1 MMQVTMVTRETPEV
15 NEVRTEGTFPV
26 RVQVEDLIL
35 LLTLEAAEKMAE
47 QMELVIRGL
56 RPDDEFE
63 GPLPEY
69 SPVRE

>member
-15 NEVRTEGTFPV
+15 KEIRTEGTFPV
-26 RVQVEDLIL
+26 VVEADGLTML
-35 LLTLEAAEKMAE
+35 LAVEHAEELAEKLAQVAQAIREAE
-47 QMELVIRGL
+47 S
-56 RPDDEFE
+56 E